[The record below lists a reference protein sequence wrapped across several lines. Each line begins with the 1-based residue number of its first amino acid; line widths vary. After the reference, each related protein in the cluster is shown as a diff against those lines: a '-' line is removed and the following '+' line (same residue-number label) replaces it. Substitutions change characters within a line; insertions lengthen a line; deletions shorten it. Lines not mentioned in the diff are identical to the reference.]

1 MSTQSSSIFIKHVTV
16 FYKSPTSEWRLRVEN
31 QSINVFPLPLVFF
44 YLYHLFFKILN
55 STDPHS
61 FLSLQ
66 QSSSYAGRD
75 PEQNIELKKRSSIF
89 LTFLPYPD
97 PDSSTRI
104 RIRIRIKKTTGPGSQ
119 KKTDA
124 DPQPGSAF
132 FFFFLSPLLF
142 SWDGDLNLEP
152 DRVTN
157 FNKEKRK
164 KVRRP
169 LINASFFFLRKSLKF
184 HCFSYFNNF
193 LCLFRLLKTQVF
205 FSLYST
211 QISANLNLDPD
222 SRIRVRQRS
231 ASNDKIDGSGTA

>member
-1 MSTQSSSIFIKHVTV
+1 MFFPFLSFFSISIICFSRFLTARIRILFFLSSSLLHT
-16 FYKSPTSEWRLRVEN
+16 RVGIR
-31 QSINVFPLPLVFF
+31 SRI
-44 YLYHLFFKILN
+44 
-55 STDPHS
+55 ST
-61 FLSLQ
+61 
-66 QSSSYAGRD
+66 
-75 PEQNIELKKRSSIF
+75 LKKRSSIF

-124 DPQPGSAF
+124 DPQPGSAFF

>member
-1 MSTQSSSIFIKHVTV
+1 MKINQSMFFPFLSFFSISIICFSRFLTARIRILFFLSSSLLHT
-16 FYKSPTSEWRLRVEN
+16 RVGIRSRISN
-31 QSINVFPLPLVFF
+31 
-44 YLYHLFFKILN
+44 
-55 STDPHS
+55 
-61 FLSLQ
+61 
-66 QSSSYAGRD
+66 
-75 PEQNIELKKRSSIF
+75 LKKRSSIF

-104 RIRIRIKKTTGPGSQ
+104 RIRIRIKKATGPGSQ

-124 DPQPGSAF
+124 DPHS
-132 FFFFLSPLLF
+132 FFFLSPLLF

-152 DRVTN
+152 DLDMI
-157 FNKEKRK
+157 FNKKKRK

>member
-1 MSTQSSSIFIKHVTV
+1 MKINQSMFFPFLSFFSISIICFSRFLTARIRILFFLSSSLLHT
-16 FYKSPTSEWRLRVEN
+16 RVGIRSRISN
-31 QSINVFPLPLVFF
+31 
-44 YLYHLFFKILN
+44 
-55 STDPHS
+55 
-61 FLSLQ
+61 
-66 QSSSYAGRD
+66 
-75 PEQNIELKKRSSIF
+75 LKKRSSIF

-97 PDSSTRI
+97 PDSSTRF
-104 RIRIRIKKTTGPGSQ
+104 RIRIRIKKATGPGSQ
-119 KKTDA
+119 KKRMRIRIL
-124 DPQPGSAF
+124 
-132 FFFFLSPLLF
+132 FFFLSPLLF

>member
-1 MSTQSSSIFIKHVTV
+1 MFFPFLSFFSISIICFSRFLTARIRILFSLSSSLLHMRVGIWTRISNLIF
-16 FYKSPTSEWRLRVEN
+16 
-31 QSINVFPLPLVFF
+31 
-44 YLYHLFFKILN
+44 
-55 STDPHS
+55 
-61 FLSLQ
+61 
-66 QSSSYAGRD
+66 
-75 PEQNIELKKRSSIF
+75 KKVLIF

-119 KKTDA
+119 KKRMRIHNL
-124 DPQPGSAF
+124 DPHSF
-132 FFFFLSPLLF
+132 FLFFFFLSPLLF

-231 ASNDKIDGSGTA
+231 VSKDKIDGSGSA

>member
-1 MSTQSSSIFIKHVTV
+1 MKINQSMFFPFLSFFSISIICFSRFLTARIRILFFLSSSLLHT
-16 FYKSPTSEWRLRVEN
+16 RVGIR
-31 QSINVFPLPLVFF
+31 SRI
-44 YLYHLFFKILN
+44 
-55 STDPHS
+55 ST
-61 FLSLQ
+61 
-66 QSSSYAGRD
+66 
-75 PEQNIELKKRSSIF
+75 LKKRSSIF

-104 RIRIRIKKTTGPGSQ
+104 RIRIRIKKTTGPGSP
-119 KKTDA
+119 KKNGC
-124 DPQPGSAF
+124 GSA
-132 FFFFLSPLLF
+132 FFFLSPLLF